1 MSETTKRKATSKRL
15 RFEVFKRDAF
25 TCQYCGA
32 QPPEIVLVCD
42 HIDPVKLGG
51 LTTIDNLVTSCEAC
65 NQGKAANP
73 LGAIAKRPDAD
84 LLFLE
89 MQQEIVEL
97 KRFQKAESERNDLL
111 RQVADSLQD
120 AWMDVT
126 GDEYPP
132 DQSMFIQLL
141 HKYSPDIV
149 RQAILVA
156 AKREADGL
164 FRRVQD
170 AIPYT
175 WGVAK
180 RISERMEDQADE

>member
-1 MSETTKRKATSKRL
+1 MSNTTKRKATSKRL

-32 QPPEIVLVCD
+32 QPPNVVLVCD
-42 HIDPVKLGG
+42 HINPVKLGG

-97 KRFQKAESERNDLL
+97 KRFQEAEIQRNELL
-111 RQVADSLQD
+111 RQIADSLQD
-120 AWMDVT
+120 SWMDIT

-149 RQAILVA
+149 KQAVLVA

-180 RISERMEDQADE
+180 RISERMEDQIDG

>member
-1 MSETTKRKATSKRL
+1 MSSTTKRKATSKRL

-97 KRFQKAESERNDLL
+97 KRFQKAESQRNELL

-120 AWMDVT
+120 AWMDIT

>member
-1 MSETTKRKATSKRL
+1 MSMTKRKPTSKRL
-15 RFEVFKRDAF
+15 RFDVFKRDAF

-32 QPPEIVLVCD
+32 QPPNAVLVCD

-51 LTTIDNLVTSCEAC
+51 LTTIDNLVTSCETC

-73 LGAIAKRPDAD
+73 LGAIVKRPDAD
-84 LLFLE
+84 LMFLE

-97 KRFQKAESERNDLL
+97 KRFQQAQSQRDELL
-111 RQVADSLQD
+111 RQIADSMQD
-120 AWMDVT
+120 AWMDIT

-149 RQAILVA
+149 KQAILVA

-164 FRRVQD
+164 FRRPQD

-180 RISERMEDQADE
+180 RISERLEDQANE

>member
-97 KRFQKAESERNDLL
+97 KRFQKAESQRNELL

-120 AWMDVT
+120 AWMDIT

>member
-1 MSETTKRKATSKRL
+1 MSNVKRKATSKRL

-32 QPPEIVLVCD
+32 QPPDIVLVCD

-51 LTTIDNLVTSCEAC
+51 MTTIDNLVTSCESC

-73 LGAIAKRPDAD
+73 LGAVAKRPDAD

-97 KRFQKAESERNDLL
+97 KRFKKAEEERDAVL
-111 RQVADSLQD
+111 RSIAEFLQQ
-120 AWMDVT
+120 AWMTIADT
-126 GDEYPP
+126 SYPP
-132 DQSMFIQLL
+132 AEAIFMQMLS
-141 HKYSPDIV
+141 KYSPEIV
-149 RQAILVA
+149 KEAVLVT
-156 AKREADGL
+156 AKKEFDGTL
-164 FRRVQD
+164 RSFES
-170 AIPYT
+170 AIPYL

-180 RISERMEDQADE
+180 RISDREEETL

>member
-1 MSETTKRKATSKRL
+1 MSKMTKRKATSKRL

-73 LGAIAKRPDAD
+73 LGTIANRPDAD

-97 KRFQKAESERNDLL
+97 KRFQEAENKRNELL

-120 AWMDVT
+120 AWMDIT

-180 RISERMEDQADE
+180 RISERMEDQIDG